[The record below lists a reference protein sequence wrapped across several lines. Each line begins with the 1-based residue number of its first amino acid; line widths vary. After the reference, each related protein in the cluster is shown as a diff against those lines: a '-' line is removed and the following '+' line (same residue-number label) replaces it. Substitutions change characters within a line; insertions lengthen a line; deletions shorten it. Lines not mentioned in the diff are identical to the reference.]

1 MTPAETTGYT
11 LDYEKILSH
20 TIQDIKPS
28 GIRKFFDLLNN
39 MSDVT
44 ALTVGEP
51 DFVTPWHIRT
61 AGIESLEKGKTYA
74 QLYPSRAGGCELFLV
89 HISAKEQEKSRALVP
104 FLEDGGYFCCF
115 EGREEALF
123 FERLLEGYGL
133 GEGSVFYDR
142 HSGNYLF
149 YVGKGHGQPLFLEEF
164 AKPAGHWTYS
174 YLLEHFERI
183 ERI

>member
-1 MTPAETTGYT
+1 MEIVEISKDRLKVVLDAGELQDFAIDLDKMDYNGKET
-11 LDYEKILSH
+11 EKMLEGILAVVRAK
-20 TIQDIKPS
+20 T
-28 GIRKFFDLLNN
+28 
-39 MSDVT
+39 
-44 ALTVGEP
+44 
-51 DFVTPWHIRT
+51 DF
-61 AGIESLEKGKTYA
+61 GLEKGKTYA